1 MGSTG
6 EETSIATLN
15 IYTYGTIN
23 NTLLGELQVVKEQ
36 PNIILIHCHDLGDLF
51 GCYPGNSAV
60 TPALNSL
67 ASEGVVMDS
76 HFAAA
81 PQCSPSRASMM
92 TGLMPHR
99 HGLMGLQNHGVWNMS
114 TNIPTL
120 ANVLRDD
127 GYQTASYGT
136 WHISN
141 DFVSHGI
148 DMWDED
154 ALCEN
159 ATANAVD
166 FLATRES
173 TSPFFLL
180 LGFFEPHRKYTA
192 SWPDLQDQS
201 SIRIPPYLP
210 DIVETRE
217 EMSLFYGDVSRVDR
231 CVGQI
236 LTSLEKESIQDETM
250 LIFTTD
256 HGIAMPLA
264 KGTLYDPGLKIGAI
278 LRWPNHIEPG
288 TRFTQLTSN
297 VDLLPTVLEAVGARA
312 TAPNNLDGISF
323 WNSLSSN
330 KHLPRDA
337 IFFEMTW
344 HDFYEPMRG
353 IRTSQYKLIKNFEVR
368 DGMQLA
374 GDIQLSP
381 IVPKIRW
388 ELREWQRP
396 KIELYDL
403 QSDPLERHNL
413 AGKPATS
420 SIESELHS
428 QLSHYLAST
437 NDPILMGPIDISSEY
452 NDFVVRSAAGLP

>member
-1 MGSTG
+1 
-6 EETSIATLN
+6 
-15 IYTYGTIN
+15 
-23 NTLLGELQVVKEQ
+23 LGELQVVTKQ

-51 GCYPGNSAV
+51 GCYPGNSAI

-114 TNIPTL
+114 TDIPTL

-141 DFVSHGI
+141 DFASHGVDI
-148 DMWDED
+148 WNED

-159 ATANAVD
+159 ATANAVS
-166 FLATRES
+166 FLTARTS
-173 TSPFFLL
+173 TSPFFLM
-180 LGFFEPHRKYTA
+180 LGFFEPHRTYTD
-192 SWPDLQDQS
+192 SWPDLQDPS
-201 SIRIPPYLP
+201 SIQIPPYLP
-210 DIVETRE
+210 DIAETHE

-236 LTSLEKESIQDETM
+236 LDSLEAENLQNETM

-278 LRWPNHIEPG
+278 FRWPNQIDPG

-297 VDLLPTVLEAVGARA
+297 VDLLPTVLEAIGSSA

-323 WNSLSSN
+323 WDSLTSN
-330 KHLPRDA
+330 KKLPRDA
-337 IFFEMTW
+337 LFSEMTW
-344 HDFYEPMRG
+344 HDFYEPMRS

-374 GDIQLSP
+374 GDIRLSP

-396 KIELYDL
+396 EIELYDL
-403 QSDPLERHNL
+403 HNDPLERHNL

-420 SIESELHS
+420 RIESALNS
-428 QLSHYLAST
+428 QLTDYLEST
-437 NDPILMGPIDISSEY
+437 NDPILMGPIDISLEY
-452 NDFVVRSAAGLP
+452 NEFVIRSAAGLP